1 MPYSSGWGS
10 RFAEIITRKLRI
22 VGEVIFTTI
31 MMKILFPLSQRIA
44 ALRFVLSF
52 FLIFTINNERNV
64 NIVNEKNDVGIF
76 IMKYV
81 FFLEIYCFYRC
92 CWLKIKTCNL
102 EKRYM

>member
-1 MPYSSGWGS
+1 MPYISGWGS

-31 MMKILFPLSQRIA
+31 MMKILFPLSQSIA

-81 FFLEIYCFYRC
+81 FFIEIYCF
-92 CWLKIKTCNL
+92 
-102 EKRYM
+102 